1 MADLG
6 SPEGCALAIEE
17 AEQRIGAV
25 EILVCNHGI
34 GSAHERVVW
43 EQLTDVW
50 SETMRVNLGGPFY
63 LSRLVMPK
71 MIECGFGRVVFM
83 NSTAGLV
90 ANTWQ
95 CV

>member
-1 MADLG
+1 MADFG

-43 EQLTDVW
+43 EQLTDV
-50 SETMRVNLGGPFY
+50 
-63 LSRLVMPK
+63 
-71 MIECGFGRVVFM
+71 
-83 NSTAGLV
+83 
-90 ANTWQ
+90 
-95 CV
+95 